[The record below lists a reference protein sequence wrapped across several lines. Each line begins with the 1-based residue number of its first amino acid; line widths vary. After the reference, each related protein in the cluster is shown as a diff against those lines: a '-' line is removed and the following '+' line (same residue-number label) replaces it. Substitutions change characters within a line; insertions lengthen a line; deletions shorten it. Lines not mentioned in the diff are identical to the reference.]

1 MLNKQERLSL
11 YEKALSDYR
20 KPGTDNYRFFGLCYY
35 FSKVHNIV
43 DIYHHL
49 AELLPELEKASLL
62 TREEAA
68 YWYTDGAKAPRIR
81 CLKEAIKI
89 LKQSKS

>member
-11 YEKALSDYR
+11 YKKALSDYR
-20 KPGTDNYRFFGLCYY
+20 KPGNTNHRFLGLCHY
-35 FSKVHNIV
+35 FSAVHNITRT
-43 DIYHHL
+43 YHNL
-49 AELLPELEKASLL
+49 AILLPELEKASLL
-62 TREEAA
+62 TRINDT
-68 YWYTDGAKAPRIR
+68 YWYPDGSKAPRIK

>member
-11 YEKALSDYR
+11 YEKALSDYQ
-20 KPGTDNYRFFGLCYY
+20 KPGNDNYRFYGLCYY
-35 FSKVHNIV
+35 FSKVHNV
-43 DIYHHL
+43 ADIYLHL
-49 AELLPELEKASLL
+49 PELLPELEKASLL
-62 TREEAA
+62 TRKHAS
-68 YWYTDGAKAPRIR
+68 YWYTDGSKAPRIK

>member
-11 YEKALSDYR
+11 YKKALSDYR
-20 KPGTDNYRFFGLCYY
+20 KPGNDNFRFLGLCYY
-35 FSKVHNIV
+35 FKEVHGIV
-43 DIYHHL
+43 DIYPHL
-49 AELLPELEKASLL
+49 AKLLPELEKASLL
-62 TREEAA
+62 TRINDT
-68 YWYTDGAKAPRIR
+68 YWYPDGAKAPRIK